1 VGDHRLGI
9 AFLIALVLAAPAA
22 AKRSP
27 TKAESAALH
36 TAFSGFLHMPNSPAA
51 ANDKIASIAVASVDK
66 RYAALRL
73 DSKTVGRATLV
84 MHESLGS
91 WWEVGF
97 GSSLGCTTAPKVVL
111 ADLGVPCSPPDASA
125 WISNCGPLASAPA
138 ELVIACGDGNYYLTG
153 LHWRNWGTAAASA
166 TGTAHQNDC
175 KPYCAAGH
183 FHTYP
188 VRVTATKRSRCG
200 AAVYYARL
208 ALNYPGRRPPGQ
220 RAQTSDSLP
229 C

>member
-1 VGDHRLGI
+1 VGHHRLGI

-27 TKAESAALH
+27 TKAESAALR

-51 ANDKIASIAVASVDK
+51 ANDTVVTIAVSSLDK
-66 RYAALRL
+66 RYAVLQL

-97 GSSLGCTTAPKVVL
+97 GSSLNCATAPKAVL
-111 ADLGVPCSPPDASA
+111 ADLSVPCAPPGASA
-125 WISNCGPLASAPA
+125 WISNCGPLTSAPV
-138 ELVIACGDGNYYLTG
+138 ELVLACADGNYYLTG
-153 LHWRNWGTAAASA
+153 LHWKAWGSASTSA
-166 TGTAHQNDC
+166 TGIAHQNDC

-188 VRVTATKRSRCG
+188 VRVTAAKRTRCG
-200 AAVYYARL
+200 AAVYYARIEL
-208 ALNYPGRRPPGQ
+208 DYPGARPPGQ
-220 RAQTSDSLP
+220 RAQTRDSLP